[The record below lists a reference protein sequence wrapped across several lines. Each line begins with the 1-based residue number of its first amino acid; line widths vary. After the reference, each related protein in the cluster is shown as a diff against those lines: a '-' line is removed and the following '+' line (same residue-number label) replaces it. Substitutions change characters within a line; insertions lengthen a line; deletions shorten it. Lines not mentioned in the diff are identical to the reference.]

1 MKKIEKLVKGI
12 TEEVKAQFKVER
24 IKNAIKSA
32 RLNAEEELAIAKSE
46 LQCLDGKEL
55 SANEIVDTISN
66 AIDKVENA
74 EATLTRIQKIEDYLN
89 TEEA

>member
-1 MKKIEKLVKGI
+1 MKKIERLVKGI
-12 TEEVKAQFKVER
+12 TEEIKAQFKVER

-55 SANEIVDTISN
+55 SAEKIVDSISD
-66 AIDKVENA
+66 AIDRIENA
-74 EATLTRIQKIEDYLN
+74 EATLIRIQKIEDYLN
-89 TEEA
+89 TEED